1 MRKVDTTEKPL
12 IMEPDVQAL
21 VQGLHAGDLEAILLT
36 VLMAVDENRVPCC
49 QKSVD
54 RIVGFL
60 TRLSSY
66 DEALPHN

>member
-12 IMEPDVQAL
+12 IMEPDVQIL

-36 VLMAVDENRVPCC
+36 VLMAIDENRVPCC
-49 QKSVD
+49 QQSVD

-60 TRLSSY
+60 TRLSCY